1 MGRADHHPRATRT
14 KSSAGLTAEQLQ
26 QLLHLRNVK
35 PHLTRLIEKKLLVR
49 EKMERRFVYF
59 ARPEAPGRRQK
70 QQRKKEL
77 EQALVP
83 RLPPLEQI
91 IALLV
96 EIIRRPQSTPRQWA
110 RQLSGHGTRMSAGEI
125 QAVLDYYHID
135 PKKRALD
142 ILKLRWRLLPELP
155 GTLPAAC
162 QLPDGYVLEISS
174 GREACQ
180 ACGAR
185 LRRCRTSRHRPISL
199 MLGRPQVRLIH
210 QGNSLLA
217 VKSMGWRFTRGK
229 FLREATM
236 VTM

>member
-1 MGRADHHPRATRT
+1 MQRRFSQWGALTT
-14 KSSAGLTAEQLQ
+14 TLVQLVQESSAGLTAEQLQ
-26 QLLHLRNVK
+26 QLLHLKNVK

-110 RQLSGHGTRMSAGEI
+110 RQLSRHGVRMSAGEI
-125 QAVLDYYHID
+125 QAVLDHYHID
-135 PKKRALD
+135 PKKG
-142 ILKLRWRLLPELP
+142 LL
-155 GTLPAAC
+155 
-162 QLPDGYVLEISS
+162 
-174 GREACQ
+174 
-180 ACGAR
+180 
-185 LRRCRTSRHRPISL
+185 TS
-199 MLGRPQVRLIH
+199 
-210 QGNSLLA
+210 
-217 VKSMGWRFTRGK
+217 
-229 FLREATM
+229 
-236 VTM
+236 